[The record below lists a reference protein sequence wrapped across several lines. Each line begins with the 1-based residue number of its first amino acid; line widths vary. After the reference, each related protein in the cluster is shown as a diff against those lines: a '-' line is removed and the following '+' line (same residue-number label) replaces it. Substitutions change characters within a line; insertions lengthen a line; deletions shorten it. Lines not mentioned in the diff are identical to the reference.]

1 MSIAGAQAPAPSG
14 ARPDRHFLGM
24 PLALLGGYIAIVFC
38 MTGDGIEQAFLS
50 KYLVNLG
57 FTTGQDALVFTVYG
71 ATAALS
77 SWLSGV
83 LADVF
88 TPRRIMLVGVAWW
101 LVFHCLF
108 LWLGLGL
115 GHPNLPLTLLFYGIR
130 GFAYPL
136 FFYGFFVW
144 VVEKSRPHEL
154 ASAIGWTWA
163 MFTIG
168 YGIVGSY
175 LPSFTIVSLGYMGT
189 LWMSLIWVFVG
200 GLLIF
205 FFTKSDPQLEH
216 KIGDHAGTKSSK
228 LAEISKCVT
237 LIFHNRNIALALITR
252 IICNLSLFGF
262 PVIMPLFYTS
272 PRIGFTVPQWA
283 LIWGTFFLVQ
293 PVTNVVWGL
302 IGDRIGWMRQMRWF
316 GFVGCGTASLA
327 LLLAPLTLSAQYDC
341 RHDRGAPVRIHG
353 HLVRPHGRDLP
364 HDGAGAQ
371 GRCCLGAEPRRRTR
385 QLRRTDARHLDSSF
399 LGIQRGSHRLRHPLL
414 RRRSPHPLHPRRS
427 AQRRIDRHVGDT
439 LTIARHACTVSSPSG
454 RLDLR
459 CGESALCRNISF
471 PVVRKMSKKADGI
484 WPPRVEMHRKW
495 CAFG

>member
-1 MSIAGAQAPAPSG
+1 
-14 ARPDRHFLGM
+14 M

-57 FTTGQDALVFTVYG
+57 FGASRAALVFTVYG

-88 TPRRIMLVGVAWW
+88 SPRRIMLVGVAWW
-101 LVFHCLF
+101 LVFHVLF
-108 LWLGLGL
+108 LLFGLGQA
-115 GHPNLPLTLLFYGIR
+115 NLALTLLFYGIR

-154 ASAIGWTWA
+154 AAAIGWTWA

-175 LPSFTIVSLGYMGT
+175 LPSFTIVWIGYMGT
-189 LWMSLIWVFVG
+189 LWMSMVWVFAG
-200 GLLIF
+200 GVLITL
-205 FFTKSDPQLEH
+205 FTRTDPQLPQHNDEH
-216 KIGDHAGTKSSK
+216 PGPRPGKM
-228 LAEISKCVT
+228 AEISKCVT
-237 LIFHNRNIALALITR
+237 LIFRNRNIALALVTR

-272 PRIGFTVPQWA
+272 HRIGFSVPQWA
-283 LIWGTFFLVQ
+283 RIWGTFFLVQ

-316 GFVGCGTASLA
+316 GFVGCGTASLLFYWLPLHFPHNMLAATVAA
-327 LLLAPLTLSAQYDC
+327 LLFAFTVTSFVPMGAIFPMMEPEHKGAAVSVQNLGGGLANFGGPMLAALILPVGGIAGVVVAYGILYYLAAILTLFIHVDQPKGTSA
-341 RHDRGAPVRIHG
+341 
-353 HLVRPHGRDLP
+353 
-364 HDGAGAQ
+364 
-371 GRCCLGAEPRRRTR
+371 
-385 QLRRTDARHLDSSF
+385 
-399 LGIQRGSHRLRHPLL
+399 GSLAAH
-414 RRRSPHPLHPRRS
+414 
-427 AQRRIDRHVGDT
+427 
-439 LTIARHACTVSSPSG
+439 
-454 RLDLR
+454 
-459 CGESALCRNISF
+459 
-471 PVVRKMSKKADGI
+471 
-484 WPPRVEMHRKW
+484 
-495 CAFG
+495 